1 MVWGGIDSLG
11 HMAPF
16 TYYVL
21 TTTDQPDICI
31 QRTNKYSTT
40 LPQPSTAFPPKLP
53 LILLSS
59 EIFRVRVIYL
69 HLLHLENPPP
79 WFVNP
84 PPPSSWHWPVLTC
97 TKCLLAFFLSQN
109 CAFGIIS
116 STWISRKQQFSRHG
130 DPQFINQRSF
140 NFEELPNC
148 RWCLPSH
155 RPWKLAHTWSM
166 GCFFCF
172 HPACKR
178 LSTRFGEQRKCLE
191 SPK

>member
-84 PPPSSWHWPVLTC
+84 PLSFMTLASSDLYKVSP
-97 TKCLLAFFLSQN
+97 
-109 CAFGIIS
+109 
-116 STWISRKQQFSRHG
+116 
-130 DPQFINQRSF
+130 
-140 NFEELPNC
+140 
-148 RWCLPSH
+148 
-155 RPWKLAHTWSM
+155 
-166 GCFFCF
+166 CFFF
-172 HPACKR
+172 VPK
-178 LSTRFGEQRKCLE
+178 LCLW
-191 SPK
+191 PNIIYLDIP